1 MRIEDAHGGGVLS
14 GAIQTMGWM
23 GIFNIANYTPVN
35 WKKKGKLE
43 RFRIPFTK
51 APNTSLY
58 HVTKFSS
65 DWHFAV

>member
-1 MRIEDAHGGGVLS
+1 MRTGGIGS
-14 GAIQTMGWM
+14 GAIQMMGWM

-35 WKKKGKLE
+35 WKKKKVNKRDLE
-43 RFRIPFTK
+43 SRLRQ